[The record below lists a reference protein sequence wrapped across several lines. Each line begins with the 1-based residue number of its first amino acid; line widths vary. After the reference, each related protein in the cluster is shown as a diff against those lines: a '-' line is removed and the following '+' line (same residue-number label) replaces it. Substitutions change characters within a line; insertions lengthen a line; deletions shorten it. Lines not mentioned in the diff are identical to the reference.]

1 MAKELTERKC
11 SDCAHY
17 KLTGWW
23 DPEKSCEI
31 SDCPLKGTDPLANYS
46 QKNPGNPGMYNT

>member
-1 MAKELTERKC
+1 MGKNGQNLTERKC

-31 SDCPLKGTDPLANYS
+31 SDCPIKQDEPACKPLTE
-46 QKNPGNPGMYNT
+46 KPR